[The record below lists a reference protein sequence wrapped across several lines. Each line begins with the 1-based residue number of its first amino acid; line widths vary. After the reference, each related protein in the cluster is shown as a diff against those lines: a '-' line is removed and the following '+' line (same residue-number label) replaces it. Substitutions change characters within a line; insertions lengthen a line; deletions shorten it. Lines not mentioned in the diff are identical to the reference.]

1 MKLLFINLN
10 KLKMYVLFY
19 VLLLSK
25 EAQSKKKKKNAVP
38 GNLFDLLLTWLK
50 ILPKV

>member
-25 EAQSKKKKKNAVP
+25 EAQSKKKKNAVP